1 MHDLLPGGGPENIR
15 NLTAAFD
22 SLMPH
27 RVHDILVVASSYDA
41 FVLEEGGRLTE
52 LILNEY
58 VSLNL
63 TYAPSITRASSAE
76 EAIQL
81 IEKKHF
87 NLVLSMLWSGSA
99 EAFAFGS
106 RVKEIDPRVPVVML
120 AFDAREVQRLQLDRS
135 AQGYDEVFTWS
146 GDTGLFLAV
155 IKLFEDRWNV
165 DHDTRAAGVRTILLI
180 EDSVRF
186 TSLYLPLLYTELMK
200 QTQSLMDE
208 GINVTHRLLR
218 MRARPKILLAR
229 TYEEAESLYKRYKK
243 YMLGVI
249 SDVRFPRNGAPD
261 ESAGV
266 DFVRMIRA
274 EDPTL
279 PVVMQSSQENG
290 QQLAESVNAHFI
302 NKRSRSLLS
311 DLQRFIENNFG
322 FGDFIFRLPDGT
334 PVGRA
339 HDLRSLEEQI
349 QEVPDASLEYH
360 ARRNDFSN
368 WLRARTEF
376 GLASIIRP
384 RNVSE
389 FKSMTELRA
398 FLVKTLSQHRAETQR
413 GVVAD
418 FSPRR
423 FDEESSFV
431 RIGRGSL
438 GGKGRGL
445 AFANHLLL
453 QRAVT
458 DAFEGVRIAV
468 PSTAVV
474 GTDVFDAFMA
484 QNDLYQIAYTSND
497 DRHISEAF
505 LAARLPREIQDDL
518 ASFLERV
525 NYPLAVR
532 SSSLLEDS
540 QFQPFA
546 GIYRTYMVPNNHPHP
561 TVRLAQLSRA
571 IKLVYASTFSRASKR
586 YMENTP
592 YRVEDE
598 KMAVILQRLV
608 GSAHGSRFYPNF
620 SGVARSH
627 NFYPIAPM
635 RHEDGLAVVAL
646 GLGRQVVSGA
656 DALRFSPAHP
666 RHIPEF
672 GSTENTLRASQ
683 RRFFAL
689 DLAQPHLMPAAGE
702 ETNLLRLGIAEAM
715 EDGTLQPV
723 ASTYSRENDVIYDGL
738 RGGGI
743 PVVTFAPILK
753 SEIFPLAAILQ
764 RLLELGKEGMGSP
777 VELEFA
783 VDLTSDPAWFGFLQI
798 RRLVVGGEPD
808 DVRLDEETIRKAILL
823 SERALGNGVIDGI
836 TDFIYIDPATFDSA
850 HTTGMAAAVANMN
863 QEMRKEGRSYV
874 LIGPGRWGSS
884 DPWLGIPVSWEQISQ
899 ARVIVEA
906 GLEGFQI
913 TPSQGTHFFQNITS
927 LRIAYFTVNP
937 FRGDGRIDWDWL
949 SAQPVVGEEAGVRHV
964 RSPEPVRVM
973 VDGQSGRGA
982 VFPAGAMTLPGEN
995 DEVLPGEG
1003 GGGPSPDSR
1012 MRLPETR

>member
-76 EAIQL
+76 EALKL

-99 EAFAFGS
+99 DAFAFGS
-106 RVKEIDPRVPVVML
+106 RVKELDPDVPVVML

-146 GDTGLFLAV
+146 GDTGLFLAI

-165 DHDTRAAGVRTILLI
+165 DHDTTVASVRTILLI

-200 QTQSLMDE
+200 QTQSLIDE

-229 TYEEAESLYKRYKK
+229 TFEEAESLYNKYKK

-249 SDVRFPRNGAPD
+249 SDVRFPRNGVPD

-266 DFVRMIRA
+266 DFVRMIRN

-279 PVVMQSSQENG
+279 PIVMQSSQENG
-290 QQLAESVNAHFI
+290 QQLADSVNAHFI
-302 NKRSRSLLS
+302 NKRSRSLLT

-322 FGDFIFRLPDGT
+322 FGDFVFRMPDGT

-339 HDLRSLEEQI
+339 HDLRELEEQI
-349 QEVPDASLEYH
+349 KEIPDASLEYH
-360 ARRNDFSN
+360 AKRNDFSN

-376 GLASIIRP
+376 GLASLIRP
-384 RNVSE
+384 RRVSE
-389 FKSMTELRA
+389 FKSMAELRKYLA
-398 FLVKTLSQHRAETQR
+398 RTFSQHRAETQR

-453 QRAVT
+453 QRGMT
-458 DAFEGVRIAV
+458 FAFEGVRIAV
-468 PSTAVV
+468 PSTAVI

-484 QNDLYQIAYTSND
+484 QNDLFQIAYTSND
-497 DRHISEAF
+497 DREISQAF

-525 NYPLAVR
+525 DYPLAVR

-546 GIYRTYMVPNNHPHP
+546 GIYRTYMVPNNHAHP

-571 IKLVYASTFSRASKR
+571 IKLVYASTFSTASKR

-608 GSAHGSRFYPNF
+608 GSVHRDRFYPNF

-627 NFYPIAPM
+627 NFYPIHPM
-635 RHEDGLAVVAL
+635 RHEEGLAVVAM

-672 GSTENTLRASQ
+672 GSTETTLKASQ

-689 DLAQPHLMPAAGE
+689 DLGQPHLMPAAEE
-702 ETNLLRLGIAEAM
+702 ETNLLQLDISEAL
-715 EDGTLQPV
+715 EDGTLEPV
-723 ASTYSRENDVIYDGL
+723 ASTYSPENDVIYDGM
-738 RGGGI
+738 RSDGI
-743 PVVTFAPILK
+743 PIVTFAPILK
-753 SEIFPLAAILQ
+753 AEIFPLAAILQ

-777 VELEFA
+777 VEMEFA
-783 VDLTSDPAWFGFLQI
+783 VDLNRDPAWFGFLQI

-808 DVRLDEETIRKAILL
+808 DVRLDDETIEKAVLY
-823 SERALGNGVIDGI
+823 SKHALGNGVVDGI
-836 TDFIYIDPATFDSA
+836 TDFVYIDPESFDSA
-850 HTTGMAAAVANMN
+850 HTVGIAAAVAGIN
-863 QEMRKEGRSYV
+863 QELRKQDRPYI

-906 GLEGFQI
+906 GLEGFQV

-927 LRIAYFTVNP
+927 LRIGYFTVNP
-937 FRGDGRIDWDWL
+937 FRGDGRIDWEWL
-949 SAQPVVGEEAGVRHV
+949 AAQPLVSEEAGVRHV
-964 RSPEPVRVM
+964 RTSQPVRVM

-982 VFPAGAMTLPGEN
+982 VFPAGTKDLPGE
-995 DEVLPGEG
+995 EAE
-1003 GGGPSPDSR
+1003 
-1012 MRLPETR
+1012 E

>member
-76 EAIQL
+76 EALQFIK
-81 IEKKHF
+81 EKRF
-87 NLVLSMLWSGSA
+87 NLVLSMMWSGSA
-99 EAFAFGS
+99 DAFAFGS
-106 RVKEIDPRVPVVML
+106 RVKKLDPKVPVVML

-135 AQGYDEVFTWS
+135 AQGYDEVFTWT
-146 GDTGLFLAV
+146 GDTGLFLAI

-165 DHDTRAAGVRTILLI
+165 DHDTSAASVRTILLI

-229 TYEEAESLYKRYKK
+229 TFEEAESLFKKYKR

-249 SDVRFPRNGAPD
+249 SDVRFPRGGEPD
-261 ESAGV
+261 TSAGV
-266 DFVRMIRA
+266 DFVRKVRE

-290 QQLAESVNAHFI
+290 HLLADSVHAHFI
-302 NKRSRSLLS
+302 NKRSRSLLT
-311 DLQRFIENNFG
+311 DLQKFIEQNFG

-349 QEVPDASLEYH
+349 QEIPDTALEYH
-360 ARRNDFSN
+360 ATRNDFSN

-376 GLASIIRP
+376 GLASLIRP
-384 RNVSE
+384 RRVSE
-389 FKSMTELRA
+389 FSSMKNLRRY
-398 FLVKTLSQHRAETQR
+398 LVKTFSQHRAETQR
-413 GVVAD
+413 GVIAD

-453 QRAVT
+453 QRGLT
-458 DAFEGVRIAV
+458 HAFPGVRIAV
-468 PSTAVV
+468 PSTAVI
-474 GTDVFDAFMA
+474 GTDVFDAFLA
-484 QNDLYQIAYTSND
+484 HNDLYEIAFTSND
-497 DRHISEAF
+497 DQKISQAF
-505 LAARLPREIQDDL
+505 LAARLPRDIQDDL

-525 NYPLAVR
+525 DYPLAVR

-546 GIYRTYMVPNNHPHP
+546 GIYRTYMVPNNHAHP

-571 IKLVYASTFSRASKR
+571 IKLVYASTFSSASKK

-608 GSAHGSRFYPNF
+608 GSVHGTRFYPNF

-627 NFYPIAPM
+627 NFYPIPPM
-635 RHEDGLAVVAL
+635 QHEEGLAVVAL

-672 GSTENTLRASQ
+672 GSTENTLQASQ
-683 RRFFAL
+683 RKFYAL
-689 DLAQPHLMPAAGE
+689 DLAQPHLMPAAEE
-702 ETNLLRLGIAEAM
+702 ETNLLRLGIAEAL

-723 ASTYSRENDVIYDGL
+723 ASTYSPQNDAIYEGM
-738 RGGGI
+738 RGEGI
-743 PVVTFAPILK
+743 PLITFAPILK
-753 SEIFPLAAILQ
+753 TETFPLAAILR
-764 RLLELGKEGMGSP
+764 RLLALGKKGMGSP
-777 VELEFA
+777 VEMEFA
-783 VDLTSDPAWFGFLQI
+783 VDLHSDPAWFGFLQI

-808 DVRLDEETIRKAILL
+808 DVRLDKETLQQAVLYSAK
-823 SERALGNGVIDGI
+823 ALGNGVLEGI
-836 TDFIYIDPATFDSA
+836 TDFVYVDPRTFDSA
-850 HTTGMAAAVANMN
+850 HTRDMAAAVAKMN
-863 QEMRKEGRSYV
+863 QELRAENRPYV

-906 GLEGFQI
+906 GLKNFRV

-927 LRIAYFTVNP
+927 LRIGYFTVNENLK
-937 FRGDGRIDWDWL
+937 DGRIDWDWMASQSL
-949 SAQPVVGEEAGVRHV
+949 ISEENGVRHV
-964 RSPEPVRVM
+964 RAAWPARIM

-982 VFPAGAMTLPGEN
+982 IFPGHEELPVD
-995 DEVLPGEG
+995 DEESG
-1003 GGGPSPDSR
+1003 
-1012 MRLPETR
+1012 T